1 MTEVTMRR
9 QHHQRLTIALMSVVA
24 LLSSACGPSEDDLK
38 GEVRARLAGN
48 QTTAPLALSVEVKK
62 RTVYVSGKT
71 ATKEEQQ
78 VAVDLA
84 RGVDR
89 VQDVVNDMWI
99 NNATL
104 ADKVKAALASDPVV
118 GKLGINVDAQGSL
131 VRLWSDQTNR
141 EERARAVQIASAVE
155 GVGQVEDRMK

>member
-1 MTEVTMRR
+1 
-9 QHHQRLTIALMSVVA
+9 
-24 LLSSACGPSEDDLK
+24 
-38 GEVRARLAGN
+38 
-48 QTTAPLALSVEVKK
+48 
-62 RTVYVSGKT
+62 
-71 ATKEEQQ
+71 
-78 VAVDLA
+78 VAVDLS

-141 EERARAVQIASAVE
+141 DERARAVQIASAVE